1 MSTIPPNI
9 GLLKH
14 YTVFVYPFLHNIGDK
29 NRSIRVQSLEE
40 SWDPWWSRLEDKIGS
55 ALDNTYFFLPY
66 IRAVLFPETLV
77 FNDPSPGPRYENWVN
92 EIAEWNRRGLSS
104 FCQKLPPSAV
114 MRITYKQ
121 ERLEQIKRFEVFEQ
135 HPQHA
140 ASTGLPAEI
149 EWIDALL
156 FPWGIGFLLLKT
168 VLRQDSPKLNQ
179 LVDLNYFLRLVHAP
193 NIDWKLPELS
203 FNHQA
208 NTFTVRDL
216 MDFLTQGMAGDDQ
229 QINDLTRW
237 KQHVAGSRQKR
248 LSESEA
254 GQVYGERCHVFS
266 YACVNARENGSDKLS
281 TGAFAS
287 LKDRLVFEYASSIA
301 IGDSVNNSM
310 WIPCVEHLQSLKA
323 NQQFSVWETWTGMAL
338 KESVVFLGT
347 EDTHFNRDVLPANVE
362 NDYLPLYVYS
372 LYQKYRLFIF
382 ADQLMRKGAYV
393 AEHLEEVRS
402 LMDQFMEF
410 RTKYWFN
417 EVTRKPL
424 GSELYSKFQQGL
436 ESTTLFDLVSLQVKD
451 LKEHYEERRQRRID
465 VLLNILT
472 FIFLPLSAAIGI
484 FGMTFFQGGSW
495 GAFILVTAIILVVS
509 LGIWRWWTKEFGP
522 PSD

>member
-1 MSTIPPNI
+1 MSTIPPDF
-9 GLLKH
+9 GLLNH
-14 YTVFVYPFLHNIGDK
+14 YTVFIYPFLHDIEDH
-29 NRSIRVQSLEE
+29 NRSSRAQSLEE
-40 SWDPWWSRLEDKIGS
+40 NWDPWWARLGNEIGS

-66 IRAVLFPETLV
+66 IREVLFPETIV
-77 FNDPSPGPRYENWVN
+77 FKDQPAGPRYENWVN
-92 EIAEWNRRGLSS
+92 EIDQWNRRGLSS
-104 FCQKLPPSAV
+104 FCQRLPPAV
-114 MRITYKQ
+114 MRIAYKQ

-135 HPQHA
+135 HDQA
-140 ASTGLPAEI
+140 VSTGLTAEI
-149 EWIDALL
+149 DWIDALL
-156 FPWGIGFLLLKT
+156 FPSGVGFLLLKVT
-168 VLRQDSPKLNQ
+168 LRNDRAQLNQ
-179 LVDLNYFLRLVHAP
+179 LVALNYFLRLVHAP
-193 NIDWKLPELS
+193 NIDWRLPELS

-229 QINDLTRW
+229 QINDLTGW
-237 KQHVAGSRQKR
+237 KQHVAASRQKR

-266 YACVNARENGSDKLS
+266 YACVNAKENGSDKLS
-281 TGAFAS
+281 TGVFGS

-301 IGDSVNNSM
+301 IGDSVSNSM
-310 WIPCVEHLQSLKA
+310 WIPSVEHVQRLKA
-323 NQQFSVWETWTGMAL
+323 NHQFSVWETWTGMAL

-347 EDTHFNRDVLPANVE
+347 GDTSFNREVLPANVE

-393 AEHLEEVRS
+393 AKHLDAVRS

-424 GSELYSKFQQGL
+424 GGELYSKFQQGL

-465 VLLNILT
+465 VLLNIVT
-472 FIFLPLSAAIGI
+472 FVFLPLSAAIGI
-484 FGMTFFQGGSW
+484 FGMTFFDEGSW
-495 GAFILVTAIILVVS
+495 RAFLLVTAIILVVS

-522 PSD
+522 RAD